1 MKPILPVRTLAFAAL
16 GVAGLLLA
24 GSSASAAG
32 YKLADKVGADIA
44 EFRDEIVDTKKAV
57 DTTIAALDKIVAEA
71 TVDPRKAFKAFDGS
85 VPKIDSAAAKAKKRA
100 ADMKERG
107 KQYFEKWEKDMAGV
121 NDPEIRKLAE
131 ERKAKLQATFGNIK
145 TSVEPARDKFTAWLA
160 DLKDLQKYLSQDLT
174 ISGIDAAKNLIA
186 KSKQDGVAV
195 QQMLDAVIAE
205 LGATGKQQMGQV
217 MKVLQERAAGRAD
230 GKVLSQAVSARLK

>member
-1 MKPILPVRTLAFAAL
+1 MKPIQPIRTLTFAAL
-16 GVAGLLLA
+16 SVAGLLMA
-24 GSSASAAG
+24 GPSASAAG
-32 YKLADKVGADIA
+32 YKLADKVGVDIA

-57 DTTIAALDKIVAEA
+57 DATIAALDKIVAQA
-71 TVDPRKAFKAFDGS
+71 TVDPRKAFKAFDAS

-131 ERKAKLQATFGNIK
+131 ERKAKLQATFANIK
-145 TSVEPARDKFTAWLA
+145 TSVEPARDQFTAWLA

-174 ISGIDAAKNLIA
+174 ISGIDAAKDLIA
-186 KSKQDGVAV
+186 KSKKHGTEV
-195 QQMLDAVIAE
+195 QLMLDKVIAE
-205 LGATGKQQMGQV
+205 LNTVVATITPAKA
-217 MKVLQERAAGRAD
+217 K
-230 GKVLSQAVSARLK
+230 K